1 ATGAPLPAAGH
12 AAPPARDTVRVSVV
26 GAHLRGMPL
35 NHQLTS
41 RRAVFVEAART
52 SDDYRLYALA
62 NTTPPKPGLVKSAS
76 GAPIEVELWDV
87 PLAAFG
93 AFVAEIPA
101 PLGIGTL
108 ELADG
113 RQVKGFICEP
123 RGLEGARDITE
134 FGGWRAYLAS
144 LA

>member
-1 ATGAPLPAAGH
+1 
-12 AAPPARDTVRVSVV
+12 
-26 GAHLRGMPL
+26 MPL

-41 RRAVFVEAART
+41 RHAVLAEKTRTAA
-52 SDDYRLYALA
+52 DYRLYALA
-62 NTTPPKPGLVKSAS
+62 NTTPPKPGLVKSES

-87 PLAAFG
+87 PVTAFG

-108 ELADG
+108 ELEDG
-113 RQVKGFICEP
+113 RLVKGFICEP
-123 RGLEGARDITE
+123 RGLAGARDITA

-144 LA
+144 LNATPR